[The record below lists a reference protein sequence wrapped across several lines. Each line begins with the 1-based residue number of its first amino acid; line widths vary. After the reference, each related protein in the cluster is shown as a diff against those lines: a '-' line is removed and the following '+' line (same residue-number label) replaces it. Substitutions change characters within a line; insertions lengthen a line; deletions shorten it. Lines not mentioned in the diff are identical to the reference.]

1 MKAFKTWMT
10 ASAVMLASSTFAT
23 AGPPPTFTGNV
34 PHDFVLGGDVI
45 TVPDPGGVSD
55 LFLKLL
61 ASQLKSQSPLDP
73 VDPTQFVGQLIQFNS
88 LSQLM
93 QIRQLLGTKTSSH
106 TASSNPLPSVSATQV
121 QGDH

>member
-1 MKAFKTWMT
+1 MMITSNLPTAPAQSAPAST
-10 ASAVMLASSTFAT
+10 ASSDAS
-23 AGPPPTFTGNV
+23 
-34 PHDFVLGGDVI
+34 
-45 TVPDPGGVSD
+45 GVSD

-88 LSQLM
+88 LTQLM
-93 QIRQLLGTKTSSH
+93 QIRQLLGAKTTSQ
-106 TASSNPLPSVSATQV
+106 TASVNPLPTAFATSV

>member
-1 MKAFKTWMT
+1 MIITPNLPTAAALPATTNT
-10 ASAVMLASSTFAT
+10 ASS
-23 AGPPPTFTGNV
+23 
-34 PHDFVLGGDVI
+34 
-45 TVPDPGGVSD
+45 DPGGVSD

-93 QIRQLLGTKTSSH
+93 QIRQLLGTKTSSNAAPANPFP
-106 TASSNPLPSVSATQV
+106 TASATQV